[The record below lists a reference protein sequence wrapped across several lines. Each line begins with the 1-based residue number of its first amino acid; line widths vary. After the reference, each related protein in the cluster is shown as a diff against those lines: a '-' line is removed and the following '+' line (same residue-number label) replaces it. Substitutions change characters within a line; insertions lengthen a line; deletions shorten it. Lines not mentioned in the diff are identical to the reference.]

1 MERYFSENAKPFVQD
16 KELRVV
22 VGKLAV
28 ELFGEADLRMLSV
41 NSRLKLARK
50 LRYEY
55 ASSVK
60 QISRMLHLDVEVLKG
75 FV

>member
-22 VGKLAV
+22 VGKLAS

-55 ASSVK
+55 GSSVK